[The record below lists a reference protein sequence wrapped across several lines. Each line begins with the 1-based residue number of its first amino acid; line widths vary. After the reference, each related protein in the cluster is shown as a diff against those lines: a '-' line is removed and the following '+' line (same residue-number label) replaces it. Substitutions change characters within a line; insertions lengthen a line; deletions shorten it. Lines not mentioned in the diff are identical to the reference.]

1 MSDAFLPGADEL
13 VVFAAPE
20 EKVEGTV
27 VDFSDSGPK
36 PSFFAVID
44 VIRRRTVVV
53 PVEKVEVVHGR
64 RPELLD

>member
-13 VVFAAPE
+13 VAFAAPD

-53 PVEKVEVVHGR
+53 PVEKVEMVRGKR
-64 RPELLD
+64 SEFLD